1 MKKMPTPHH
10 AVRTTTGHLQ
20 PVIMRL
26 LKTTA
31 LLVVRITLHR
41 PLENTLASQPGP
53 LSQIPAL
60 STSANHCVAQTA
72 TASAV
77 VAAAAGAHT
86 ALDDQDINA
95 AVVAAAAG
103 IHTALDDQ
111 DVSAA
116 VVAAAAGAHTALD
129 DQDVI
134 AAVVAAV
141 AAALGHHTAAASA
154 RWQAL
159 NGGSVPLCGQ
169 KLWGSGG
176 YCSMAGP
183 V

>member
-86 ALDDQDINA
+86 ALDDQD
-95 AVVAAAAG
+95 
-103 IHTALDDQ
+103 
-111 DVSAA
+111 
-116 VVAAAAGAHTALD
+116 
-129 DQDVI
+129 VI

>member
-1 MKKMPTPHH
+1 MPTPHH

-86 ALDDQDINA
+86 ALDDQD
-95 AVVAAAAG
+95 
-103 IHTALDDQ
+103 
-111 DVSAA
+111 
-116 VVAAAAGAHTALD
+116 
-129 DQDVI
+129 VI

>member
-1 MKKMPTPHH
+1 
-10 AVRTTTGHLQ
+10 
-20 PVIMRL
+20 
-26 LKTTA
+26 
-31 LLVVRITLHR
+31 
-41 PLENTLASQPGP
+41 
-53 LSQIPAL
+53 
-60 STSANHCVAQTA
+60 
-72 TASAV
+72 
-77 VAAAAGAHT
+77 
-86 ALDDQDINA
+86 
-95 AVVAAAAG
+95 
-103 IHTALDDQ
+103 
-111 DVSAA
+111 
-116 VVAAAAGAHTALD
+116 
-129 DQDVI
+129 VI